1 MISFIVPPLIIILGI
16 GAIIVLLA
24 RRTRDVDFTVVPQK
38 KKSVKQSHMPHTR
51 STVRSPSKK
60 GISEKFSTS
69 LQSLKRS
76 SESLFKKNKKD
87 AAMMANLS
95 DESIDATGT
104 QDEIEKSTLTF
115 VRRRLM
121 LQEQQKQSTMQ
132 GGDVENPH
140 EGKKYY
146 NEQEVD
152 LVRRIADHP
161 HDIDAYEQL
170 GDYYLV
176 HKNYDEAHQCFK
188 QILKMQPR
196 NRRAQMIMKRFAQD
210 HEKTKKNI
218 DGNIVARERRVKEG
232 NEE

>member
-1 MISFIVPPLIIILGI
+1 MISFIVPPLIIVLGI

-24 RRTRDVDFTVVPQK
+24 RRTRDVDFTVAPPK
-38 KKSVKQSHMPHTR
+38 KKNVSVKQYEPSASAIVH
-51 STVRSPSKK
+51 SPSKK
-60 GISEKFSTS
+60 STPNKLS
-69 LQSLKRS
+69 SSFHSLKKTS
-76 SESLFKKNKKD
+76 QSIFKKNKKERSVI
-87 AAMMANLS
+87 ANLP
-95 DESIDATGT
+95 DESMSATGT

-121 LQEQQKQSTMQ
+121 LQEQQRQSTAQ
-132 GGDVENPH
+132 GGDVENPR

-146 NEQEVD
+146 SEQEVD

-170 GDYYLV
+170 GDYYLT

-210 HEKTKKNI
+210 HEKSKKT
-218 DGNIVARERRVKEG
+218 DD
-232 NEE
+232 